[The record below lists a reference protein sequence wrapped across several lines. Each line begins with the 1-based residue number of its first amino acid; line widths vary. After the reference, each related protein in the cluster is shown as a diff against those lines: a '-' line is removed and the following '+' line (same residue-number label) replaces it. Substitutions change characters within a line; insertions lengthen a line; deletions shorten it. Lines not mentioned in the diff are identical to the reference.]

1 MLKGLLDVPFFH
13 LVRLFGYWPL
23 GRTSALLWATFDN
36 GINSI
41 TNLHM
46 LYMTWARLRS
56 IRAPNTYE
64 KELLARSPSLVCLLI
79 WLGGLFLWTLITFS
93 LGVDD
98 YTTRIS
104 FKPSFVE
111 TILIFTTW
119 FFPLAAILPIS
130 FYVIVILSRRRRK
143 MAKIKRPPLFR
154 TRCSNST
161 NSNMTTTNNTH
172 NNNINNNNNNNLF
185 NNHHCNNHNAILIES
200 NAAASMLD
208 TSNRAQVADTT
219 ATTTTMAEHKT
230 PFVSR
235 SASLRWRHV
244 KSWFMLGPQ
253 ARFQIII
260 ISYCVQWFP
269 SCIIALVDPFCG
281 CIPQELIASVY
292 WLTFTVCLTDPLVI
306 LSLYSNTVFKSRK
319 STRSSRRPEI

>member
-1 MLKGLLDVPFFH
+1 MPFFH

-23 GRTSALLWATFDN
+23 GRTSALLWASFDN

-46 LYMTWARLRS
+46 LYMTWARFRS
-56 IRAPNTYE
+56 IRAPNSYE

-79 WLGGLFLWTLITFS
+79 WISGLLLWTLITFS
-93 LGVDD
+93 LGVDP

-130 FYVIVILSRRRRK
+130 FYVIIILSRRRRK

-154 TRCSNST
+154 TRCTTST
-161 NSNMTTTNNTH
+161 NNNH
-172 NNNINNNNNNNLF
+172 NNNL
-185 NNHHCNNHNAILIES
+185 
-200 NAAASMLD
+200 
-208 TSNRAQVADTT
+208 
-219 ATTTTMAEHKT
+219 TTTSTSLMPSPPLQTACQT
-230 PFVSR
+230 PENPRTSSLSSSPPVISR
-235 SASLRWRHV
+235 SSSLKWRRI
-244 KSWFMLGPQ
+244 KSWCILGPQ
-253 ARFQIII
+253 ERFQIII
-260 ISYCVQWFP
+260 TSYCVQWFP
-269 SCIIALVDPFCG
+269 SCIIALIDPFCA
-281 CIPQELIASVY
+281 CVPPELIATIY

-306 LSLYSNTVFKSRK
+306 LFLYPNTVFKSKAKTKNRNGN
-319 STRSSRRPEI
+319 RPEI